1 MLDKLS
7 LNAKFLI
14 LSISMAMIT
23 VLVCSYSYYGLTTI
37 NKAQHQVTDVAVPN
51 ALTIN
56 SMALH
61 YRNIRLHLR
70 TLGLAGIDKNGRDEA
85 AKLTVQDIELYERDN
100 NKYKNTPFVE
110 GEEVLYKELDEHWQT
125 FKKIGERAL
134 ILNQSGKEEDK
145 AALMQ
150 IFLKDCPES
159 AEKYN
164 ASLQKLQEFHQKNL
178 KFFTINSNQ
187 LTGNFIRNII
197 LISVLGIFLGIVI
210 TALFALN
217 ASKLSKKINEIA
229 YSLRESSDRVSTV
242 AGEISNSSEGLSQAT
257 TEQAASLQETS
268 SSIEEINS
276 MISANTQS
284 AVVSAKES
292 QQSLMNAEKGKRVVE
307 DMIEAVNK
315 INQSNNQIME
325 QINASNNEIGDIVKL
340 IGEIGNKTK
349 VINDIVFQTKLLSFN
364 ASVEAARAG
373 ENGKGFAVVAEE
385 VGNLAAMSGAAAVE
399 ISSLL
404 DRSIQ
409 QVETIVRNSKDKV
422 GKLVAEGKASVD
434 TGARVANEC
443 GVVLD
448 EIVRS
453 AANVSSS
460 LSEISTASQE
470 QAQGVQEVTKAVAQL
485 DQVTQENSNT
495 AAESAKA
502 AGVLTEQSSM
512 LSELVED
519 LVSAIEGNKRAE
531 VKAVKS
537 IVKEVKPQ
545 PVAKVEKKVTQLFP
559 HANDSR
565 FSDV

>member
-23 VLVCSYSYYGLTTI
+23 VLVCGYSYYGLTSI
-37 NKAQHQVTDVAVPN
+37 NTAQHQVTDVAVPN
-51 ALTIN
+51 TLLIN

-61 YRNIRLHLR
+61 YRNIRIHLR
-70 TLGLAGIDKNGRDEA
+70 TLGLAGLDKNAKDEA
-85 AKLTVQDIELYERDN
+85 AKLTIKDIEMYEKDN
-100 NKYKNTPFVE
+100 TQYKNTPFIE
-110 GEEVLYKELDEHWQT
+110 GEEALYKDLEENWLA
-125 FKKIGERAL
+125 FKKVGEKAL
-134 ILNQSGKEEDK
+134 ALNQSGKDEDK
-145 AALMQ
+145 EALMQ
-150 IFLKDCPES
+150 IFLKDCPILS
-159 AEKYN
+159 DNYN
-164 ASLQKLQEFHQKNL
+164 ASLTKLQEFHERNFKA
-178 KFFTINSNQ
+178 FTFKSNA
-187 LTGNFIRNII
+187 LTDSIIRNII
-197 LISVLGIFLGIVI
+197 MISVIGILLGVVI
-210 TALFALN
+210 TTLFAMN

-284 AVVSAKES
+284 AVISAKES

-325 QINASNNEIGDIVKL
+325 QINTSNNEIGDIVKL

-448 EIVRS
+448 EIVKS

-537 IVKEVKPQ
+537 IVKEVRPQ

>member
-23 VLVCSYSYYGLTTI
+23 VLVCGYSYYGLTSI
-37 NKAQHQVTDVAVPN
+37 NTAQHQVTDVAVPN
-51 ALTIN
+51 TLLIN

-61 YRNIRLHLR
+61 YRNIRIHLR
-70 TLGLAGIDKNGRDEA
+70 TLGLAGLDKNAKDEA
-85 AKLTVQDIELYERDN
+85 AKLTIKDIEMYEKEN
-100 NKYKNTPFVE
+100 TQYKNTPFIE
-110 GEEVLYKELDEHWQT
+110 GEEALYKDLEENWLA
-125 FKKIGERAL
+125 FKKVGEKAL
-134 ILNQSGKEEDK
+134 ALNQSGKDEDK
-145 AALMQ
+145 EALMQ
-150 IFLKDCPES
+150 IFLKDCPIL
-159 AEKYN
+159 ADNYN
-164 ASLQKLQEFHQKNL
+164 ASLTKLQEFHERNFKA
-178 KFFTINSNQ
+178 FTFKSNA
-187 LTGNFIRNII
+187 LTDSIIRNII
-197 LISVLGIFLGIVI
+197 MISVIGILLGVVI
-210 TALFALN
+210 TTLFAMN

-284 AVVSAKES
+284 AVISAKES

-325 QINASNNEIGDIVKL
+325 QINTSNNEIGDIVKL

-448 EIVRS
+448 EIVKS

-537 IVKEVKPQ
+537 IVKEVRPQ